1 MAKIIYL
8 IPQVYLYC
16 NGRSY
21 HISKECSDVKKAK
34 AVKELRLDE
43 IASLN
48 RWGRGIKPCRK
59 CIDQELRQKLINL
72 TLPDNQQD

>member
-1 MAKIIYL
+1 MYKIIYL
-8 IPQVYLYC
+8 IPQTYLYC

-21 HISKECSDVKKAK
+21 HISKECPDVKKAK
-34 AVKELRLDE
+34 AVRELGLDE

-59 CIDQELRQKLINL
+59 CIAQELQEKLINL
-72 TLPDNQQD
+72 TNPPD